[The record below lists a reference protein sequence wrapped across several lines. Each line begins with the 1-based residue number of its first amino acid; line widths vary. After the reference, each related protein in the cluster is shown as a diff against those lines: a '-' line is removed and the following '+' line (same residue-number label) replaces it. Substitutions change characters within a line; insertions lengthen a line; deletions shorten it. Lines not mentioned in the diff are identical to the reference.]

1 MAKIVDITD
10 KLNFE
15 DKPKIKVKDQEFE
28 VDDSA
33 VTMLKI
39 MPKLSDKVSPDV
51 VNELYE
57 ILFTEEDRA
66 SINALALNFKD
77 FSTLVM
83 SAITLVTGDD
93 EDTGEAPT
101 PVMT

>member
-1 MAKIVDITD
+1 MAKIIDITD

-28 VDDSA
+28 VNDSA

-39 MPKLSDKVSPDV
+39 TPKLSGKVSPDV
-51 VNELYE
+51 ANELYE

-66 SINALALNFKD
+66 RIDALALNFTD

-83 SAITLVTGDD
+83 SAISLVVGD
-93 EDTGEAPT
+93 GETQGETPT
-101 PVMT
+101 PDMT

>member
-28 VDDSA
+28 VNDSA

-39 MPKLSDKVSPDV
+39 MPKLSGKVSPDV
-51 VNELYE
+51 VNELYG
-57 ILFTEEDRA
+57 ILFTEEDRTK
-66 SINALALNFKD
+66 IDALALNFTD

-83 SAITLVTGDD
+83 SAITLVVGDG
-93 EDTGEAPT
+93 ETQGEAQT
-101 PVMT
+101 PDMT